1 MNTFVLYFRYGA
13 LVSDADALTSLPR
26 GPHNLSREQVS
37 GSQRER
43 LYRAMIE
50 VVAEKGYGRTAVG
63 DVLRRARISRATFYE
78 QFADKE
84 DCFLAAYD
92 AAIANLVDRIRTTAA
107 RATSPGGG
115 LRVGAVLDGYLAA
128 IAAEPAVARTFLIEV
143 YAAGPKA
150 LERRYAVLERFVDL
164 LSSLLAGTPGWP
176 PADSRELRLRC
187 EAIVGALSSMVTTRV
202 ASDDFGSLSEIRDP
216 VLALAGLAGL
226 SD

>member
-1 MNTFVLYFRYGA
+1 M
-13 LVSDADALTSLPR
+13 SDADALASLPR
-26 GPHNLSREQVS
+26 GPHHLSRSQVS
-37 GSQRER
+37 SSQRER
-43 LYRAMIE
+43 LYRAMID
-50 VVAEKGYGRTAVG
+50 VVADKGYAHTAVG

-92 AAIANLVDRIRTTAA
+92 AAIAILVDRIQTAA
-107 RATSPGGG
+107 AGATGPRGE

-164 LSSLLAGTPGWP
+164 LSGLLAGTPGWP
-176 PADSRELRLRC
+176 PAGSAGHRLRC
-187 EAIVGALSSMVTTRV
+187 EAVVGALSSMVTTRV
-202 ASDDFGSLSEIRDP
+202 ASGDFDSLGEIREP
-216 VLALAGLAGL
+216 VLALAGLVGL
-226 SD
+226 GE

>member
-1 MNTFVLYFRYGA
+1 MAVTDGDRLAG
-13 LVSDADALTSLPR
+13 LPR
-26 GPHNLSREQVS
+26 GPHHLSRAQVS
-37 GSQRER
+37 ASQRER

-50 VVAEKGYGRTAVG
+50 VVAEKGYARAAVS
-63 DVLRRARISRATFYE
+63 DVLRRARVSRATFYE

-92 AAIANLVDRIRTTAA
+92 SAIALLLDRIRSTAA
-107 RATSPGGG
+107 LSTSADGT
-115 LRVGAVLDGYLAA
+115 LRVGAALDGYLAA

-164 LSSLLAGTPGWP
+164 LSTLLAGTPGWP
-176 PADSRELRLRC
+176 SDASAHRLRC
-187 EAIVGALSSMVTTRV
+187 EAVVGALSSMVTTRV
-202 ASDDFGSLSEIRDP
+202 ANGDFDALEELRDP

-226 SD
+226 NA